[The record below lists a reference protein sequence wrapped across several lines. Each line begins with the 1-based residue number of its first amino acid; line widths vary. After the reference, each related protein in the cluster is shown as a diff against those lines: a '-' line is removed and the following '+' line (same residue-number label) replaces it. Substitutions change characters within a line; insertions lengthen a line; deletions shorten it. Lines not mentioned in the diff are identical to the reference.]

1 MTHRTVGDVMTR
13 LVVTASMD
21 MPFRTLAAL
30 MDEHKISALP
40 VLDDAGQVA
49 GVVSESDL
57 LRKAEFQNDP
67 AAEHAPRGHGRR
79 VRAEGLTAREV
90 MTSPAITITPRASVV
105 AAARALDRRHVHH
118 LVVAD
123 QDGTLVGIISAHDL
137 LKVYLRSDED
147 IRAEIVTGVIAG
159 YLGVDPARVEIAV
172 KDGIVTLRGEVERK
186 SMVPLAAR
194 LARDVDG
201 VVDVVADLAY
211 AVDDSHLPTAADLG
225 ER

>member
-79 VRAEGLTAREV
+79 ARADGLTAGEV
-90 MTSPAITITPRASVV
+90 MTSPAVTITPQASVV

-123 QDGTLVGIISAHDL
+123 ADGTLVGIISAHDL
-137 LKVYLRSDED
+137 LRVYLRSDED
-147 IRAEIVTGVIAG
+147 IRAEIVAGVIAG
-159 YLGVDPARVEIAV
+159 YLGCDPARTEVAV
-172 KDGIVTLRGEVERK
+172 RDGIVTLRGEVERK

-211 AVDDSHLPTAADLG
+211 AVDDGHLPTAADLG
-225 ER
+225 EN